1 MTTKSA
7 AGEPATDET
16 QGTDT
21 SAKTGGKQLAASGSI
36 LGIAIILANAGN
48 YLLNVFLGRWLTPAE
63 FADANLMVTIM
74 LLVTAIAVSLQLIA
88 ARFASINDANGDHAE
103 TAAMAAWLERR
114 AMIAGL
120 IVGLSLVVGAPMWR
134 DFFRSESALPFVILG
149 IGMPF
154 YLVQAVGR
162 GVLQGRMTFRPLAA
176 TFLVEMVVR
185 VVAGVSL
192 VALGLG
198 VQGATLGLTLSFLA
212 TWLHVRIL
220 TSHRGAG
227 ALSAST
233 VKSLI
238 TYAGPVGVLLLGQ
251 IIINNGDV
259 LIAKRFLEPET
270 AGVYAAVA
278 LVGRAVFFLSWSVAT
293 TLFPAAAQRDQAG
306 EDSNGLLYSGL
317 GIVALMGLGFVVGAK
332 LLGGIVLGEVFG
344 PEYGGVSNQ
353 LALYAF
359 ATSLFA
365 MANLIVSH
373 HLSMGRRRESFL
385 LVGGG
390 VMQTALLLLGRGSI
404 DSLISA
410 QVVAMALLLTVIA
423 ASHFFGLRTSSSE
436 SLAPSDSS
444 GLRDEDHPTRTTN
457 DPQLD
462 EKRLAA

>member
-1 MTTKSA
+1 MSA
-7 AGEPATDET
+7 DPATQENS
-16 QGTDT
+16 
-21 SAKTGGKQLAASGSI
+21 SAKTGGKHLAASGSI
-36 LGIAIILANAGN
+36 LGVAIILANAGN

-88 ARFASINDANGDHAE
+88 ARFASINDATGDHGE

-114 AMIAGL
+114 AGIAGL
-120 IVGLSLVVGAPMWR
+120 AVGLTLVIGAPAWR
-134 DFFRSESALPFVILG
+134 TFFNSESALPFVILG
-149 IGMPF
+149 VGMPF

-162 GVLQGRMTFRPLAA
+162 GVLQGRLAFRPLAA
-176 TFLVEMVVR
+176 TFIVEMVVR

-192 VALGLG
+192 VALGAG
-198 VQGATLGLTLSFLA
+198 VEGATLGLTLSFLA

-220 TSHRGAG
+220 TSHREAG
-227 ALSAST
+227 PLSATT
-233 VKSLI
+233 VRSVI

-270 AGVYAAVA
+270 AGVYAAIA

-317 GIVALMGLGFVVGAK
+317 GIVALMGVGFVVGAK

-390 VMQTALLLLGRGSI
+390 VVQTILLLVGRGSI

-410 QVVAMALLLTVIA
+410 QVTAMALLLAVIA
-423 ASHFFGLRTSSSE
+423 ASHVLGLRSKQPATVTAHPTTITPSE
-436 SLAPSDSS
+436 S
-444 GLRDEDHPTRTTN
+444 H
-457 DPQLD
+457 LD
-462 EKRLAA
+462 EKRAAA